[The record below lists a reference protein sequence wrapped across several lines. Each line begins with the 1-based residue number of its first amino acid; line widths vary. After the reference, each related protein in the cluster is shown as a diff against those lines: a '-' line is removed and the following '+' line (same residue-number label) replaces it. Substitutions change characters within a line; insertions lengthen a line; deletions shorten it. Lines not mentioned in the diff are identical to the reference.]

1 MNKIYLDTETRS
13 EIPISRGVSAYVE
26 GKMFAVLMVQYAI
39 NDGPVRVWEPMETG
53 IPDDL
58 VSAMQDKHMFVIH
71 NSVFDRLVINKSG
84 VLGRIIRPE
93 DVIDTMVQAYAHGF
107 PGGLG
112 DLSVILGL
120 PQDKAKDKRGK
131 FLIQT
136 FCVPKRGKELAF
148 TEKHD
153 KPEEWSEFVEYGLK
167 DVEAL
172 REVHKKLPSH
182 NYPSLEHDIW
192 VYDQKINDRGIPVD
206 VEFAEAAVKE
216 AAEERVRLNNKT
228 SELTRDEVSAAT
240 QRDKLLKFI
249 ADDYG
254 IVLPALRS
262 KDVQDIVTRPD
273 VVLKKNDAVTNK
285 IERILSADIPAEL
298 RELLS
303 LRVQSSMNSAAKY
316 KKVLDQQVGGRMRYT
331 LQMYGATRTG
341 RDAGRGLQPQNL
353 RRATLWKDADDI
365 EAAIEQDIE
374 AVKAGAISMVT
385 NNTMHVLSDLVR
397 SVICAT
403 PGHKLVV
410 ADLSN
415 IEGRGLAYLAGEEW
429 KLQYFRDY
437 DAGKIK
443 FDNYKMAYAKAMN
456 IRPEDVT
463 KDGRQIGKVQELGLG
478 YEGGVKAFLTFA
490 AVYRLDIAVMAD
502 AVWASGDLAR
512 LEDCKRKYDWAKE
525 HGYHAGLTAHEYSA
539 CEYLKQLWRDSH
551 PKTVR
556 FWSDLDTAF
565 RNSIANP
572 GEVFTVNRLKFR
584 KTGSYLFIRL
594 PSGRVLT
601 YLHPAV
607 DEDGHLSF
615 VGVDQFTKKF
625 QRIKTYSGKLAENV
639 TSGFA
644 RDVLFYHIPDIEKA
658 GYPIISRV
666 HDEFICECPDMP
678 EYSARKLA
686 DMMATPHKWCSDM
699 PLAAAGFEAH
709 RYRKD

>member
-13 EIPISRGVSAYVE
+13 EIPISRGTSAYVE
-26 GKMFAVLMVQYAI
+26 GKYFGILMVQYAI
-39 NDGPVRVWEPMETG
+39 NDGPVRVWEPMEATM
-53 IPDDL
+53 PEDL
-58 VSAMQDKHMFVIH
+58 AAAMTDEHMFVIH
-71 NSVFDRLVINKSG
+71 NSTFDRLVINKSG
-84 VLGRIIRPE
+84 VFGRSIKPE
-93 DVIDTMVQAYAHGF
+93 EIIDTMVQAYAHGF
-107 PGGLG
+107 PGALG
-112 DLSVILGL
+112 DLSVIFGL

-131 FLIQT
+131 MLIQI
-136 FCVPKRGKELAF
+136 FCVPQKLSYVAF
-148 TEKHD
+148 NNKHTR
-153 KPEEWSEFVEYGLK
+153 PEEWAEFVEYGVK
-167 DVEAL
+167 DVEAM
-172 REVHKKLPSH
+172 REIHKRLPSY
-182 NYPSLEHDIW
+182 NYPKLEHRIW
-192 VYDQKINDRGIPVD
+192 VYDQRINDRGIPVD
-206 VEFAEAAVKE
+206 VKFAEAAMKE
-216 AAEERVRLNNKT
+216 AAEERQRLNNKT

-254 IVLPALRS
+254 IILPALRS
-262 KDVQDIVTRPD
+262 KDVQDIVSRPD
-273 VVLKKNDAVTNK
+273 VVLKRNDAVTGK
-285 IERILSADIPAEL
+285 IERMLSADIPSEL

-316 KKVLDQQVGGRMRYT
+316 RKVLDQQVGGRMRHT

-353 RRATLWKDADDI
+353 RRATLWKDADNI

-374 AVKAGAISMVT
+374 AVKTGAISMVT
-385 NNTMHVLSDLVR
+385 DNTMHVLSDLVR
-397 SVICAT
+397 SVICASD
-403 PGHKLVV
+403 GHKLVA

-415 IEGRGLAYLAGEEW
+415 IEGRGLAYLAEEEW
-429 KLQYFRDY
+429 KIQYFRDY

-490 AVYRLDIAVMAD
+490 AVYRLDIAAMAD
-502 AVWASGDLAR
+502 AVWASGDLAA
-512 LEDCKRKYDWAKE
+512 LEECKRKHEWAKE
-525 HGYHAGLTAHEYSA
+525 HGYHAGLTAHEYAA
-539 CEYLKQLWRDSH
+539 CEYLKQLWRNSH
-551 PKTVR
+551 PKTVM
-556 FWSDLDTAF
+556 FWKDLDMAF
-565 RNSIANP
+565 RNAISYP
-572 GEVFTVNRLKFR
+572 GETFEVNRLKF
-584 KTGSYLFIRL
+584 KKSGSYLFIRL

-601 YLHPAV
+601 YLNPAV
-607 DEDGHLSF
+607 DEDNHLSF

-639 TSGFA
+639 TSAFA
-644 RDVLFYHIPDIEKA
+644 RDILFYRIPDIEDA

-666 HDEFICECPDMP
+666 HDELVCECPDLP
-678 EYSARKLA
+678 EYSADKLA
-686 DMMATPHKWCSDM
+686 AMMATPHEWCKDM